1 MKYIYEYGV
10 MVLLLGM
17 LVGCQTK
24 NTTEAQRFEASVKR
38 ELPFQ
43 VDSLRWMDG
52 TDPITFQLASRSY
65 VPTLP
70 DTEFGQDGE
79 DDGRQDCRFPR

>member
-1 MKYIYEYGV
+1 MKFIYEYGV
-10 MVLLLGM
+10 MALLLGM

-52 TDPITFQLASRSY
+52 R
-65 VPTLP
+65 
-70 DTEFGQDGE
+70 
-79 DDGRQDCRFPR
+79 